1 MCAYMR
7 DDSDWRCANITN
19 STSTSLLCSTYDYNG
34 CLGGFPLTGYEYVAE
49 AGGLTTEA
57 LYPYNVMTSYCDKTK
72 NNYAVTV
79 TMSYKVEGEQAM
91 INQVLA
97 GRTLSVSVD
106 ANQWGPYK
114 SGVFSGCSVNYKVNH
129 AVNIVGVNVPG
140 GYWIV
145 RNSWGSWWGD
155 NGYIKISIVR
165 LSRCMLLG

>member
-1 MCAYMR
+1 
-7 DDSDWRCANITN
+7 
-19 STSTSLLCSTYDYNG
+19 
-34 CLGGFPLTGYEYVAE
+34 
-49 AGGLTTEA
+49 
-57 LYPYNVMTSYCDKTK
+57 MTSYCDRTKT
-72 NNYAVTV
+72 NYAVTV

-97 GRTLSVSVD
+97 GRTLSVAVD

-114 SGVFSGCSVNYKVNH
+114 SGVFSGCSVNYQVNH

-155 NGYIKISIVR
+155 NGYIKISLVR
-165 LSRCMLLG
+165 LSRCMSFG